1 MIVRNKM
8 LYFEMFKQGNTKK
21 SFMEYFRKEDQEHRE
36 KEIAYSRTVKAGKRI
51 YYLDVKRS
59 RNEDLYLSLT
69 ESKKK
74 VTGDPENPDVSYE
87 KHKIFLYREDLSK
100 FTEAL
105 IDVIRYMQ
113 DNDSPEL
120 ASDMEEDA
128 LTSELTNV
136 LTENDL
142 IDLTDNE
149 PAIKLNLGDFEN
161 V

>member
-1 MIVRNKM
+1 
-8 LYFEMFKQGNTKK
+8 
-21 SFMEYFRKEDQEHRE
+21 MEYFRKEDPEHRE

-74 VTGDPENPDVSYE
+74 VSGDPENPDVSYE

-105 IDVIRYMQ
+105 IDVIRFMQ

-120 ASDMEEDA
+120 SSDPDPTAELSNA
-128 LTSELTNV
+128 LTES
-136 LTENDL
+136 DRS
-142 IDLTDNE
+142 DFTDHE
-149 PAIKLNLGDFEN
+149 PAIKLNLGDFE
-161 V
+161 

>member
-1 MIVRNKM
+1 
-8 LYFEMFKQGNTKK
+8 
-21 SFMEYFRKEDQEHRE
+21 MEYFKKEDSDHRE

-74 VTGDPENPDVSYE
+74 VSGDPENPDVSYE

-113 DNDSPEL
+113 DNDSPEN
-120 ASDMEEDA
+120 
-128 LTSELTNV
+128 TSELDPTAELSNA
-136 LTENDL
+136 LTESDRS
-142 IDLTDNE
+142 DFTDHE